1 MSLSSLIVQREI
13 ATIRQVE
20 EALARQVLYGGD
32 LVTNLLEV
40 AGVDENKLSIVAA
53 QAAGIESAP
62 GGLLPTPEQR
72 ARSLIPA
79 DLAMRRSIYPLT
91 MTPDNEQLVLVV
103 SEPLATEE
111 EDQLMFALGVP
122 ITQRLAPLVRIR
134 EALAREYGVPL
145 ERRFERLLARLRGD
159 ATSFTSSL
167 PPMLRGAP
175 AVVIPPRPATVPPRT
190 GSDPTI
196 RAAQIAG
203 PKRTQTRN
211 AFPAPDPALAFAHE
225 TPTDVMR
232 LPPVVERFSAG
243 PGALTPKQG
252 SVPSGLGAPP
262 ATLVR
267 DTGASLRPAR
277 RRRGPLT
284 ADTARGE
291 LEDVVDRDALLDLYF
306 DFSRQYFEYAALFIV
321 HGDIAEGRDAFGTG
335 ASRETVAG
343 IGVPLDLPLPGI
355 LARARDTKNPVWA
368 VPSREGIDPVLLA
381 DLDRK
386 IVTSDVIV
394 VPLVVR
400 GRVVALLYGDAGDVG
415 VDRDAV
421 ADVVQFAVFAGQ
433 SFERLIL
440 RKKLGDSSAGTK
452 ATSAGRSDPG
462 QLVRKRQSGRSESVP
477 VDRSARAEALG
488 RALFTGAS
496 VSAADRTNP
505 VEPARSGRAESVS
518 PPDRII
524 TDPDDDDDE
533 IQGKFTVP
541 RKRLHVSGVQ
551 APPPPATAVAV
562 HRPSGPPIPRD
573 DPMDATSR
581 PPERFSQP
589 PPAGVGRSP
598 APGRVSQPVPDLVV
612 EEPDN
617 LASRELLAEIEDAPA
632 ESTPPPSQTVVV
644 AARLPPSSRTD
655 GEALPSII
663 VDVSRELEVLV
674 ARFIADVNDEA
685 AEAELIHQGQHAMP
699 AIMARFPGPILMEP
713 KPQDEDMPAVSA
725 CGPLLRLIA
734 AQRRVALPSILPY
747 VDDHEEARR
756 FWATFLLSELAYP
769 EALPSLIER
778 LSDQSDR
785 VRCVARIAAAS
796 MAKSHGEEVA
806 REIGRI
812 ARDTRVE
819 RGRRLEM
826 LAVLEE
832 IREPLAVPTFISV
845 LGDHDEDIAV
855 AARRALLV
863 VTRQDFGRDA
873 RRWTTWWNQNSSGDR
888 IEWLIDALV
897 HDVQG
902 IRRAAGEELKA
913 ITKEYFGYYDDL
925 PRRDRE
931 RAQLRYREW
940 WTHEGHLKF
949 TRQGT

>member
-40 AGVDENKLSIVAA
+40 AAVDENKLTVIAA
-53 QAAGIESAP
+53 QAAGLEPAP
-62 GGLLPTPEQR
+62 GGLLPAPEQR

-103 SEPLATEE
+103 SEPLANQE

-134 EALAREYGVPL
+134 EALGREYGVPI

-159 ATSFTSSL
+159 STSFTSSL

-190 GSDPTI
+190 GSDPSI

-203 PKRTQTRN
+203 PKRIQTRDG
-211 AFPAPDPALAFAHE
+211 FPVPDPALTFVNE
-225 TPTDVMR
+225 TPTDVMS
-232 LPPVVERFSAG
+232 LPPVEPV
-243 PGALTPKQG
+243 PITTKQG
-252 SVPSGLGAPP
+252 TNPSPP
-262 ATLVR
+262 PTTLLR
-267 DTGASLRPAR
+267 DTGAAPRPVR

-284 ADTARGE
+284 GERARRE
-291 LEDVVDRDALLDLYF
+291 LEDVADRDALLDLYF
-306 DFSRQYFEYAALFIV
+306 DFSRQYFDYAVLFLV
-321 HGDIAEGRDAFGTG
+321 HGDIAEGRDAYGDG
-335 ASRETVAG
+335 ASREKVVG
-343 IGVPLDLPLPGI
+343 IGVPLDLPSSGI

-368 VPSREGIDPVLLA
+368 VPAANGIDPVLLA
-381 DLDRK
+381 DLGRK
-386 IVTSDVIV
+386 NMKWDVAV

-400 GRVVALLYGDAGDVG
+400 TRVVALLYGDAGETG

-421 ADVVQFAVFAGQ
+421 ADVVQFAVAAGQ
-433 SFERLIL
+433 AFERLIL
-440 RKKLGDSSAGTK
+440 RKKLGGFTAGAKDTN
-452 ATSAGRSDPG
+452 AGRADPA
-462 QLVRKRQSGRSESVP
+462 QLAPRRVSVRPDPAP
-477 VDRSARAEALG
+477 VNKTARVEALG
-488 RALFTGAS
+488 RAFLTGSGSENPPAHFE
-496 VSAADRTNP
+496 AAQP
-505 VEPARSGRAESVS
+505 VQSERAESV
-518 PPDRII
+518 PPPREPIAGAE
-524 TDPDDDDDE
+524 DDDVAP
-533 IQGKFTVP
+533 KFTVP
-541 RKRLHVSGVQ
+541 RKRARVSSN
-551 APPPPATAVAV
+551 APPPPPTAAAV
-562 HRPSGPPIPRD
+562 RHLSGPPIPRE
-573 DPMDATSR
+573 DPVDPTTREPDRIFSTPAPSHVARASSAPPAATKVS
-581 PPERFSQP
+581 EP
-589 PPAGVGRSP
+589 PP
-598 APGRVSQPVPDLVV
+598 
-612 EEPDN
+612 N
-617 LASRELLAEIEDAPA
+617 LASEPLDENEARDLLASIEDGLP
-632 ESTPPPSQTVVV
+632 ESTPPPSQTIVVPP
-644 AARLPPSSRTD
+644 RLPPSSRTD
-655 GEALPSII
+655 GEALPSIM

-674 ARFIADVNDEA
+674 QRFIADVNDEQ
-685 AEAELIHQGQHAMP
+685 AEAELIHQGQHAMS
-699 AIMARFPGPILMEP
+699 AIMAKFPGPIVTEP
-713 KPQDEDMPAVSA
+713 RPHDDEVPPVSS

-747 VDDHEEARR
+747 VDDFEEERR

-778 LSDQSDR
+778 LSDQSER
-785 VRCVARIAAAS
+785 IRRVARIAAAA

-812 ARDTRVE
+812 ARDSRLE

-826 LAVLEE
+826 LLVLEE

-845 LGDHDEDIAV
+845 LGDHDEDIA
-855 AARRALLV
+855 AASRRALQV
-863 VTRQDFGRDA
+863 VTRQDFGGDA
-873 RRWTTWWNQNSSGDR
+873 RRWTAWWNQNSSRDR

-913 ITKEYFGYYDDL
+913 VTKEYFGYYDDL
-925 PRRDRE
+925 PKRDRE

-940 WTHEGHLKF
+940 WKHEGHLRF
-949 TRQGT
+949 TR